1 LLDDLL
7 PLIPYDE
14 VFVDVFGGGGSV
26 LLNRHSSPVEVYND
40 LDGNLV
46 NLFRV
51 MQHPQHC
58 VELERRLRS
67 TLYSKS
73 EFVKAIAIIR
83 GDAAPSDDIERAWA
97 MFVNMNQSVVGRVI
111 RTQGNWA
118 RAAISVSGESAVIAG
133 WKSIIRRMPQMYQR
147 LSQVMV
153 EDRDAIECVEYWD
166 GPDTVLYVDPP
177 YVHDTR
183 VEANYYAHEM
193 TNEQHES
200 LIAALIAAQGRVVV
214 SGYDHPI
221 YNQLDEKGWD
231 RVEIE
236 TVTHMT
242 ASQRSKGEGWDRES
256 KPRGERTE
264 VIWLNPQATTNRS
277 PSLLEML

>member
-1 LLDDLL
+1 MGHVREHE
-7 PLIPYDE
+7 PK
-14 VFVDVFGGGGSV
+14 
-26 LLNRHSSPVEVYND
+26 
-40 LDGNLV
+40 
-46 NLFRV
+46 
-51 MQHPQHC
+51 
-58 VELERRLRS
+58 RS
-67 TLYSKS
+67 RSGHTH
-73 EFVKAIAIIR
+73 
-83 GDAAPSDDIERAWA
+83 
-97 MFVNMNQSVVGRVI
+97 
-111 RTQGNWA
+111 A
-118 RAAISVSGESAVIAG
+118 R
-133 WKSIIRRMPQMYQR
+133 Q
-147 LSQVMV
+147 L
-153 EDRDAIECVEYWD
+153 

-183 VEANYYAHEM
+183 VESTYYAHEM

-221 YNQLDEKGWD
+221 YNQLDDQGWD

-242 ASQRSKGEGWDRES
+242 ASQRSKGEGWDREA

-264 VIWLNPQATTNRS
+264 VIWLNPPATMNRS